1 VFKICFFVPVEHAE
15 KVKTAMFNAGGGKI
29 GDYDCCSFET
39 LGTGQFR
46 PLKGANPFI
55 GKTGTIEKVS
65 ELKVEMVCENHCLKA
80 VMSAMKENHPYEMP
94 AYDIIKLED
103 GV

>member
-1 VFKICFFVPVEHAE
+1 MFKICFFVPVEHAE

>member
-65 ELKVEMVCENHCLKA
+65 ELKVEMVCENHCLKD

-103 GV
+103 GE